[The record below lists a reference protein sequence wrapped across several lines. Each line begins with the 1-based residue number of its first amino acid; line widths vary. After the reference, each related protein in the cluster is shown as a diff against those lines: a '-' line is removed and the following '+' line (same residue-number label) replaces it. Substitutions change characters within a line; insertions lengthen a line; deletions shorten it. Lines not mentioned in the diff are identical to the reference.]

1 MSAPLAAQG
10 SAALAPAASAAP
22 STEVQRQ
29 TTKVVMQLS
38 AFLKTA
44 ASSVGASGGEEG
56 GTKRQA
62 AAERGKK
69 LQADAE
75 AFEAACATLRATVS
89 NKRRKLDTA
98 AAAAASSAAEPKT
111 EGEAGR
117 SAADVAPVAAALGA
131 ITDALKK

>member
-44 ASSVGASGGEEG
+44 ASVGASGGEEG

-98 AAAAASSAAEPKT
+98 AAAASSAAEPKT

>member
-10 SAALAPAASAAP
+10 SLAPAASAGP

-44 ASSVGASGGEEG
+44 ASSVGAVGEG

-89 NKRRKLDTA
+89 KKRRKLDT
-98 AAAAASSAAEPKT
+98 AAAASSAAEPKT

-117 SAADVAPVAAALGA
+117 AAADVAPVAAALGA
-131 ITDALKK
+131 ISDALKK

>member
-22 STEVQRQ
+22 STEIQRQ

-98 AAAAASSAAEPKT
+98 AAAAAEPKT

>member
-1 MSAPLAAQG
+1 MSAPLAAQD
-10 SAALAPAASAAP
+10 SLAPAASAAA

-44 ASSVGASGGEEG
+44 ASSVGAVGEG

-98 AAAAASSAAEPKT
+98 AAASSAAEPTT

-117 SAADVAPVAAALGA
+117 AAADVAPVAAALGA

>member
-10 SAALAPAASAAP
+10 SAAP

-89 NKRRKLDTA
+89 KKRRKLDT
-98 AAAAASSAAEPKT
+98 AAAASSAAEPKT

-117 SAADVAPVAAALGA
+117 AAADVAPVAAALGA
-131 ITDALKK
+131 ISDALKK

>member
-22 STEVQRQ
+22 STEIQRQ

-89 NKRRKLDTA
+89 KKRRKLDT
-98 AAAAASSAAEPKT
+98 AAAASSAAEPKT

-117 SAADVAPVAAALGA
+117 AAADVAPVAAALGA

>member
-22 STEVQRQ
+22 STEIQRQ

-98 AAAAASSAAEPKT
+98 AAAASSAAEPKT

-117 SAADVAPVAAALGA
+117 AAADVAPVAAALGA

>member
-22 STEVQRQ
+22 STEIQRQ

-98 AAAAASSAAEPKT
+98 AAAASSAAEPKT